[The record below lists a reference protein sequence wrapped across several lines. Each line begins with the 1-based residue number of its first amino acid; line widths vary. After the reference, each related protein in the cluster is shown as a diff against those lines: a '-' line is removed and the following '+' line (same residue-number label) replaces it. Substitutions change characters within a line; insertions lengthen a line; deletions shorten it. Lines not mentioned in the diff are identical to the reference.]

1 MAQWPENIRCLPLD
15 KTYHSPHLVSIK
27 GGSKS
32 HVKVLHLVSLQF
44 LVVLSTMS
52 APARGVYTFENEDS
66 LPPGV
71 ARLLRVLL
79 QNWDKTDDETH
90 AYLDAFT
97 PNGTLDL
104 PPNCVTGHDAIR
116 GMRNSIIHP
125 TNGPVTKVDHW
136 FGRLYILPEF
146 QTADSSKGPKKMDTC
161 MTGAVEY
168 TVRGGKVVRQEFS
181 TRFDLVAVGDDEWKV
196 QYAKI
201 YQDNTPLMAAIGN
214 TPAA

>member
-1 MAQWPENIRCLPLD
+1 
-15 KTYHSPHLVSIK
+15 
-27 GGSKS
+27 
-32 HVKVLHLVSLQF
+32 
-44 LVVLSTMS
+44 MS

-66 LPPGV
+66 IPPGV
-71 ARLLRVLL
+71 AKLLRVLL

-97 PNGTLDL
+97 PDGTLDL

-116 GMRNSIIHP
+116 AMRNSIIHP
-125 TNGPVTKVDHW
+125 INGPVTKVDHW
-136 FGRLYILPEF
+136 FGRLYILPDSE
-146 QTADSSKGPKKMDTC
+146 TADHSKRGKRKIDTC

-181 TRFDLVAVGDDEWKV
+181 TRFNLVAVGEDEWKL

-201 YQDNTPLMAAIGN
+201 YQDNTPLMAAIADM
-214 TPAA
+214 PAA